1 VEEAAGDGEAQ
12 TRVSTRGVEV
22 GWEGGVGDQ
31 GVASGVVGGRG
42 ESGRGSVVGR
52 VVVGVFR
59 SWVWELARG
68 EVEVEAG
75 VEASLRVT
83 RVFDGCWGCG

>member
-1 VEEAAGDGEAQ
+1 
-12 TRVSTRGVEV
+12 VSTRGVEV

-59 SWVWELARG
+59 SWVWELVRG